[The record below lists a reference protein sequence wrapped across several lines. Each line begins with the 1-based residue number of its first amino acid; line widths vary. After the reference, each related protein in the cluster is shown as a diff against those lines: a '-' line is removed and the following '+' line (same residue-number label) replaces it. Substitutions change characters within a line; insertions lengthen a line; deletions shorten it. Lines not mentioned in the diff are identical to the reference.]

1 VKKQLIIIT
10 LITLFA
16 IISASAVSAADTNNT
31 TLPDPL
37 NTRTEI
43 SYITIQS
50 AIDDPLT
57 LDGDTIDVEPG
68 TYNENVVVNKNL
80 TIRATGPNTIVN
92 GSFTITATGS
102 GSTIQGFTINNA
114 TKTNV
119 FSENFDSVSAPTLPS
134 GWEVVD
140 VEGSNGDWVTY
151 PGTRFPSGY
160 GAHSGPN
167 VVYFNSFSA
176 TQENNA
182 RLYRTTGLDLS
193 GLSSA
198 YVSFW
203 MFHDTGFNGF
213 NDRVQLQVS
222 TDGGLTWNNV
232 GSAINRVDGSTGWK
246 QHSISISSYTDLND
260 VRIGFL
266 GISGF
271 GNDCHLDDIEVKTG
285 VTSETNGIFVN
296 GASYVTLTGNTI
308 NGFIAGNGISLNSAN
323 HNTIT
328 QNTINNC
335 LNGIYTFESSNNII
349 SENTVSNNANVGI
362 FITETSTGNN
372 IINNIAKNMNGYGI
386 YLNRFCDNNNI
397 EGNHITTSSLDGIT
411 IGASTGNTIKKN
423 FIAYNNKYGIWSN
436 YYGNIITENTI
447 INNYR
452 GIGLSNYLEN
462 GQAESIFFNSIVNNS
477 EYNFINL
484 QPLNH
489 GLPAV
494 SYNWWGSNSPDSSKI
509 SGLGT
514 FGPWIF
520 MTINATPDT
529 IKNGQTSL
537 VTVSFNNAAF
547 SSDNIV
553 PLDPANGH
561 IPDGMLVTFNTDLGS
576 IGSKTIDKQIVN
588 GIATATLNADETAG
602 IAHLNAVSDY
612 QTVYT
617 NVTIIPVS
625 SLYLNVTTD
634 KANPVVGDTVVYTL
648 KVGNKGPDTAEN
660 VVMTYVVPKGLE
672 FGGAQVD
679 VGSYTYDV
687 ATRTVTWTIGDVPV
701 GDPYMWLSL
710 KVTSA
715 GSYLINPLLSTSTYD
730 PTLNSNTQSLAF
742 NAAATPG
749 NNTNNNTNNNNT
761 VNAATNTVTMQETG
775 IPIIVLIM
783 ALFMVIGGLVSSK
796 K

>member
-1 VKKQLIIIT
+1 
-10 LITLFA
+10 
-16 IISASAVSAADTNNT
+16 
-31 TLPDPL
+31 
-37 NTRTEI
+37 
-43 SYITIQS
+43 
-50 AIDDPLT
+50 
-57 LDGDTIDVEPG
+57 VEPG

-119 FSENFDSVSAPTLPS
+119 FSENFDSVSAPVLPS

-160 GAHSGPN
+160 NAHSGPN

-176 TQENNA
+176 FNGNNA

-198 YVSFW
+198 YVYFW
-203 MFHDTGFNGF
+203 MFHDTGLAGF
-213 NDRVQLQVS
+213 SDRVQLQVS

-232 GSAINRVDGSTGWK
+232 GSAIYRMDGSTGWK
-246 QHSISISSYTDLND
+246 QYSIDISSFTGQND

-266 GISGF
+266 GISQW

-285 VTSETNGIFVN
+285 VASETNGIYVN

-308 NGFIAGNGISLNSAN
+308 NGFNAGNGIYLNSAN
-323 HNTIT
+323 YNTIN
-328 QNTINNC
+328 QNTVNNC
-335 LNGIYTFESSNNII
+335 LNGIYTFASNNNII

-411 IGASTGNTIKKN
+411 IEASTGNTIKKN

-447 INNYR
+447 INNNR

-462 GQAESIFFNSIVNNS
+462 GMAETITFNRIVNNN
-477 EYNFINL
+477 EYNYINL
-484 QPLNH
+484 QPLSH
-489 GLPAV
+489 GLPNV

-520 MTINATPDT
+520 MTINTTPTT
-529 IKNGQTSL
+529 INNGQTSL

-602 IAHLNAVSDY
+602 IVHLNAVSDY

-617 NVTIIPVS
+617 NLTIIPVS

-672 FGGAQVD
+672 FAGAKVD
-679 VGSYTYDV
+679 VGSYTYD
-687 ATRTVTWTIGDVPV
+687 ATTRTVTWTIGDVPV

-715 GSYLINPLLSTSTYD
+715 GRFLINPQLSTSTYD
-730 PTLNSNTQSLAF
+730 PTINTNTQSLTF
-742 NAAATPG
+742 NAAATP
-749 NNTNNNTNNNNT
+749 NNNNNTNNT
-761 VNAATNTVTMQETG
+761 VNAATNTVTMQKTG
-775 IPIIVLIM
+775 IPLLPLVLAILMIAGGII
-783 ALFMVIGGLVSSK
+783 GTK

>member
-1 VKKQLIIIT
+1 VKKQLIMIT

-102 GSTIQGFTINNA
+102 GSTIHGFTINNA

-119 FSENFDSVSAPTLPS
+119 FSENFDSVTAPALPS
-134 GWEVVD
+134 GWAMEVV
-140 VEGSNGDWVTY
+140 NC
-151 PGTRFPSGY
+151 PGGNTPNWQTNVGTKHPSGVA
-160 GAHSGPN
+160 AHSGSN
-167 VVYFNSFSA
+167 LAYFNSFSVSDFKS
-176 TQENNA
+176 A
-182 RLYRTTGLDLS
+182 RLYRTTGLDFS
-193 GLSSA
+193 GLNSA
-198 YVSFW
+198 ELSFW
-203 MFHDTGFNGF
+203 MYHDVGYFGAS
-213 NDRVQLQVS
+213 DRVQLQVS

-232 GSAINRVDGSTGWK
+232 GSAINRDDGSIGWK
-246 QHSISISSYTDLND
+246 QHSISISSYTGQND

-266 GISGF
+266 GITQW

-323 HNTIT
+323 HNTIN

-335 LNGIYTFESSNNII
+335 FNGIYTFESNNNII

-362 FITETSTGNN
+362 FITETSTGNS
-372 IINNIAKNMNGYGI
+372 IINNIAKNMNGHGI

-397 EGNHITTSSLDGIT
+397 EGNHITTSTLDGIT

-423 FIAYNNKYGIWSN
+423 FIAYNNQYGIWSN

-447 INNYR
+447 INNNR
-452 GIGLSNYLEN
+452 GIGLNNYLEN
-462 GQAESIFFNSIVNNS
+462 GQAETILFNRIFNNS
-477 EYNFINL
+477 EYNYINL
-484 QPLNH
+484 QPLSH

-520 MTINATPDT
+520 MTINTTPDT

-537 VTVSFNNAAF
+537 LTVSFNNAAF

-588 GIATATLNADETAG
+588 GIATATLTADETAG

-672 FGGAQVD
+672 FGGAKVD
-679 VGSYTYDV
+679 VGTYTYNTK
-687 ATRTVTWTIGDVPV
+687 TRTITWTIGDVPV

-715 GSYLINPLLSTSTYD
+715 GRYLINPLLSTSTYD
-730 PTLNSNTQSLAF
+730 PTLNSNTQRLAF
-742 NAAATPG
+742 NAAATP
-749 NNTNNNTNNNNT
+749 NNNTNNNT

-775 IPIIVLIM
+775 IPLIVLIM